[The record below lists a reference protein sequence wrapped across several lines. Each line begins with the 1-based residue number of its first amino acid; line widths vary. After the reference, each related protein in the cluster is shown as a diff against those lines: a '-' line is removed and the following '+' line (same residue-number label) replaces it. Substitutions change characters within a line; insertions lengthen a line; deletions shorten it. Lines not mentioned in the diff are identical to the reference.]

1 MFPNPANLAKGE
13 SDIPAPSGPELGTIT
28 LDELHK
34 YDCNN
39 PDRRVLSLFGTLFD
53 VTSSEKSYG
62 KSGAYKEYAGRDIT
76 LAIGLMKTEDQW
88 LDKFV
93 KMEEKWVKDAKGW
106 EEYFEVKYPKIG
118 RLGKWDEDQESW
130 PELTEEEK
138 EALNKCVIM

>member
-1 MFPNPANLAKGE
+1 LNTRLLTLTNTT
-13 SDIPAPSGPELGTIT
+13 TI
-28 LDELHK
+28 
-34 YDCNN
+34 C
-39 PDRRVLSLFGTLFD
+39 LFTD
-53 VTSSEKSYG
+53 
-62 KSGAYKEYAGRDIT
+62 KEYAGRDIT

>member
-28 LDELHK
+28 LEELHK

-62 KSGAYKEYAGRDIT
+62 KSGAC
-76 LAIGLMKTEDQW
+76 
-88 LDKFV
+88 KFFGSLV
-93 KMEEKWVKDAKGW
+93 LFINTNHLLVLFVLWD
-106 EEYFEVKYPKIG
+106 
-118 RLGKWDEDQESW
+118 GK
-130 PELTEEEK
+130 
-138 EALNKCVIM
+138 